1 MSKLQYV
8 LISLKNVTVQW
19 ISHLIRKLKYPFSLY
34 QSIKVMIAEFDHLV
48 IALGR
53 ALISICLRF

>member
-48 IALGR
+48 IALGS